1 MSKFMISGIYLR
13 CLLERRGE
21 QLLEHTALGPGMEL
35 LFDEEMSSSCR
46 HSLLVASPLLSLL
59 PPAQHHQQRGQR
71 EGEREHG
78 QTNLRR
84 NIVLADIGKI
94 SCLGSVLSILCASF

>member
-35 LFDEEMSSSCR
+35 LFDEEMSSSITVTSR

-71 EGEREHG
+71 EGESEHG
-78 QTNLRR
+78 QSNLRR
-84 NIVLADIGKI
+84 SIVFADIWN
-94 SCLGSVLSILCASF
+94 VFY